1 MYTWKIGG
9 EAGFGINAAGAIFS
23 KFVSRSGYYAFD
35 YIEYPSLIRGGHNA
49 LEVVISSEDNQRFL
63 ENKIDCLVCLNKET
77 YQKHSPWCHQ
87 KSLILYDQDDFIIE
101 GDQILINIPLK
112 KILNELGGNLV
123 MRNTIMLG
131 ASIALLGGEIE
142 ILLDILK
149 DQFEKKGESVISFN
163 QKFAQAGYDYV
174 TKNYVSLIN
183 PILKKKTSTTKLVIS
198 GNEAF
203 SLGVVLADCRFYA
216 AYPMTPSSS
225 VLHTLAAWQ
234 KETGMVVRHAED
246 EIAVINNALGASF
259 AGVRAAVGTSGGGFS
274 LMVESIS
281 LAGIT
286 ETPIVIFLA
295 QRPGPAT
302 GMPTWTEQGDLLF
315 AIFAGHGEFP
325 KIVLSPANHEEMIK
339 IGAEAFN
346 LADIY
351 QTPVIVLSDMYLSES
366 HATVDKEIVDQIVSD
381 YQVNR
386 GKLVNNFILQSKLS
400 AFLRYQITD
409 DGISERLLPGTP
421 GFFYQANSYEHI
433 EDGHTTEDDIERKKQ
448 VEKRNK
454 KMDVFLKNHFQPPKI
469 IGDIDKAE
477 IIFISWGST
486 QGVIS
491 QAIKQLEEKNINTAL
506 IHFTYLFPMD
516 KKKIKPLL
524 AKNKRYIL
532 VENNS
537 HGQFGQFLKMISG
550 AEINERILKYDGRPI
565 RPFEIV
571 SYIIN
576 L

>member
-1 MYTWKIGG
+1 MFTWKIGG

-49 LEVVISSEDNQRFL
+49 LEVVISSEDNQRCL

-87 KSLILYDQDDFIIE
+87 KSLILYDQDDFTIE

-131 ASIALLGGEIE
+131 ASIALLGGKIE
-142 ILLDILK
+142 ILLNILK
-149 DQFEKKGESVISFN
+149 EQFEKKGESVISFN

-174 TKNYVSLIN
+174 IKNYASLIN
-183 PILKKKTSTTKLVIS
+183 PILKKKTSTPKLVIS

-203 SLGVVLADCRFYA
+203 SLGTVLADCRFYA

-234 KETGMVVRHAED
+234 KETRMVVRHAED

-325 KIVLSPANHEEMIK
+325 KIVLAPSNHEEMIK
-339 IGAEAFN
+339 IAAEAFN

-366 HATVDKEIVDQIVSD
+366 HATVDKEIVDQIVNN

-386 GKLVNNFILQSKLS
+386 GKLVNNFTPQSKLS

-433 EDGHTTEDDIERKKQ
+433 EDGHTTEDNIERKKQ

-454 KMDVFLKNHFQPPKI
+454 KINTFLKNHFQLPRI
-469 IGDIDKAE
+469 IGDINKAE

-486 QGVIS
+486 EGAIL
-491 QAIKQLEEKNINTAL
+491 QAIKQLEKKNINAAL

-516 KKKIKPLL
+516 KEKIKPLL
-524 AKNKRYIL
+524 QQNKRYIL

-537 HGQFGQFLKMISG
+537 HGQFGQLLKMISG
-550 AEINERILKYDGRPI
+550 VEINEKILKYDGRPI
-565 RPFEIV
+565 RSFEIV
-571 SYIIN
+571 NYIIN
-576 L
+576 S